1 MKLIDTMRLAMRNL
15 INNASHFVLS
25 LLSIVLL
32 SVLVMTLA
40 NFCWTL
46 NTNIQQNDLTML
58 NENGLDINIST
69 GNVNMSRNMTVEE
82 QYNFANFVEELGI
95 EGTYHTDYDARKYL
109 RYEGLDYTVLPYF
122 GRFKPNSNFNI
133 IEGEMWTKADEGQPH
148 MWIDKEFADKYGIQ
162 LNDTVKFTESG
173 TEYEFVI
180 KGITDAYYGY
190 VDFKYLNIWFYSIN
204 LDLPNFKS
212 YSEIATLKNIVNKYN
227 SGLEQPDKQN
237 KIVVD
242 GNFMESVAGEIA
254 LFVYIIC
261 ALLIAVSIGVCL
273 VTVVHT
279 LQTNIEKNNN
289 SLGLMKALGT
299 KNRDMKSY
307 ILTQIIILILAGT
320 IIAMLISCL
329 ISYFLL
335 AKPME
340 ILMGMV
346 YTEIVAL
353 SSTTSFW
360 FVLPIMN
367 AVLLGGVVALSS
379 IPMLRR
385 YMKIDAIK
393 IINEGNV

>member
-1 MKLIDTMRLAMRNL
+1 MKLIDTIRLAMRNL

-46 NTNIQQNDLTML
+46 NTNIRQNDMTML
-58 NENGLDINIST
+58 NENGLSVYISAGDIRKARDLT
-69 GNVNMSRNMTVEE
+69 VNE
-82 QYNFANFVEELGI
+82 QYNFADFVEELEIDGA
-95 EGTYHTDYDARKYL
+95 YHADYDARKYL
-109 RYEGLDYTVLPYF
+109 SYEGLSYTVLPYF
-122 GRFKPNSNFNI
+122 GRFRPNSNFNV

-148 MWIDKEFADKYGIQ
+148 MWIDKEFADKYDIK
-162 LNDTVKFTESG
+162 LNDIVKFTDSSSEH
-173 TEYEFVI
+173 EFII

-190 VDFKYLNIWFYSIN
+190 VDFNYIDIKFYTIE
-204 LDLPNFKS
+204 LDSPVFIS
-212 YSEIATLKNIVNKYN
+212 YSQITTLKNLVNKYN
-227 SGLEQPDKQN
+227 SEIKKTDKQSEL
-237 KIVVD
+237 IVD
-242 GNFMESVAGEIA
+242 GNFMESYAGKIA
-254 LFVYIIC
+254 EFVYSIC

-307 ILTQIIILILAGT
+307 ILTQIIILILIGSV
-320 IIAMLISCL
+320 IAMLISCL
-329 ISYFLL
+329 ISYSAL

-340 ILMGMV
+340 ILIGML
-346 YTEIVAL
+346 YTEIVDI
-353 SSTTSFW
+353 SSTTNFW

-367 AVLLGGVVALSS
+367 AVFLGAVVALSS

>member
-1 MKLIDTMRLAMRNL
+1 MKLIDTIRLAVRNL
-15 INNASHFVLS
+15 VNNASHFVLS

-46 NTNIQQNDLTML
+46 NTNIQQNDLTTL
-58 NENGLDINIST
+58 NENGLDISLSA
-69 GNVNMSRNMTVEE
+69 GNTITSRNLTLEE
-82 QYNFANFVEELGI
+82 QYNFADFVEELGI
-95 EGTYHTDYDARKYL
+95 DGTYYSDFDARKYL
-109 RYEGLDYTVLPYF
+109 SYNGSVYTVLPYL
-122 GRFKPNSNFNI
+122 GRFKPNNKFNV
-133 IEGEMWTKADEGQPH
+133 IEGELWTKADEGQPH
-148 MWIDKEFADKYGIQ
+148 MWINKDFAEKCGIK
-162 LNDTVKFTESG
+162 LNDSVKFTYSG

-190 VDFKYLNIWFYSIN
+190 VDLKFINVRYCSIN
-204 LDLPNFKS
+204 LDTPNIKS
-212 YSEIATLKNIVNKYN
+212 YSEIVTLKNTVNKYN
-227 SGLEQPDKQN
+227 SGIKKADNQN
-237 KIVVD
+237 LLSVN
-242 GNFMESVAGEIA
+242 GNFMESVAGGIA
-254 LFVYIIC
+254 VFVYIIC

-307 ILTQIIILILAGT
+307 ILTQIMILIFVGT
-320 IIAMLISCL
+320 VIAMLISCL
-329 ISYFLL
+329 ISYVVL

-346 YTEIVAL
+346 YTDILSL

-360 FVLPIMN
+360 FVLPLMN
-367 AVLLGGVVALSS
+367 VVLLGGAVALSS

>member
-15 INNASHFVLS
+15 INNTSHFVLS

-69 GNVNMSRNMTVEE
+69 GNVSSSRNMTVEE
-82 QYNFANFVEELGI
+82 QYNFADFVEELGI
-95 EGTYHTDYDARKYL
+95 EGSYHTDYDARKYL

-148 MWIDKEFADKYGIQ
+148 MWIDKEFADKYGIK
-162 LNDTVKFTESG
+162 LNDTVKFTDSG
-173 TEYEFVI
+173 AEHEFVI
-180 KGITDAYYGY
+180 KGITDAYYAY
-190 VDFKYLNIWFYSIN
+190 IDFKYLNVWFYSVN
-204 LDLPNFKS
+204 LGSPNIKS
-212 YSEIATLKNIVNKYN
+212 YREIATLKNIVNKYN

-237 KIVVD
+237 KIVVA
-242 GNFMESVAGEIA
+242 GNFMESGAGEIA

>member
-1 MKLIDTMRLAMRNL
+1 MKLIDTIRLAMRNL

-46 NTNIQQNDLTML
+46 NTNIRQNDMTML
-58 NENGLDINIST
+58 NENGLSVYISAGDIRKARDLT
-69 GNVNMSRNMTVEE
+69 VNE
-82 QYNFANFVEELGI
+82 QYNFADFVEELEIDGA
-95 EGTYHTDYDARKYL
+95 YHADYDARKYL
-109 RYEGLDYTVLPYF
+109 SYEGLSYTVLPYF
-122 GRFKPNSNFNI
+122 GRFKPNSNFNV

-148 MWIDKEFADKYGIQ
+148 MWIDKEFADKYDIK
-162 LNDTVKFTESG
+162 LNDTVKFTDSSIEH
-173 TEYEFVI
+173 EFII

-190 VDFKYLNIWFYSIN
+190 VDFNYIDIKFYTIE
-204 LDLPNFKS
+204 LDSPVFIS
-212 YSEIATLKNIVNKYN
+212 YSQITTLKNLVNKYN
-227 SGLEQPDKQN
+227 SEIKKTDKQSEL
-237 KIVVD
+237 IVD
-242 GNFMESVAGEIA
+242 GNFMESYASKIA
-254 LFVYIIC
+254 EFVYSIC

-307 ILTQIIILILAGT
+307 ILTQIIILILIGSV
-320 IIAMLISCL
+320 IAMLISCL
-329 ISYFLL
+329 ISYFAL
-335 AKPME
+335 AKPMD
-340 ILMGMV
+340 ILIGML
-346 YTEIVAL
+346 YTEIVDI
-353 SSTTSFW
+353 SSTTNFW

-367 AVLLGGVVALSS
+367 AVFLGAVVALSS

>member
-82 QYNFANFVEELGI
+82 QYSFANFVEELGI

-242 GNFMESVAGEIA
+242 GNFMESVAGGIA
-254 LFVYIIC
+254 VFVYIIC

>member
-1 MKLIDTMRLAMRNL
+1 MKLIDTIRLAVRNL
-15 INNASHFVLS
+15 VNNASHFVLS

-46 NTNIQQNDLTML
+46 NANIQQNDLTTL
-58 NENGLDINIST
+58 NENGLDISLSA
-69 GNVNMSRNMTVEE
+69 GNTITSRSLTVEE
-82 QYNFANFVEELGI
+82 QYNFADFVEEMGI
-95 EGTYHTDYDARKYL
+95 DGTYYSDFDARKYL
-109 RYEGLDYTVLPYF
+109 SYNGSNYTVLPYL
-122 GRFKPNSNFNI
+122 GRFMPNNKFNV
-133 IEGEMWTKADEGQPH
+133 IEGELWTKADEGQPH
-148 MWIDKEFADKYGIQ
+148 MWIDKDFADINGIK
-162 LNDTVKFTESG
+162 LNDTVKFTSSG

-190 VDFKYLNIWFYSIN
+190 VDLKFINVRYCSIN
-204 LDLPNFKS
+204 LDTPNIKS
-212 YSEIATLKNIVNKYN
+212 YSEIVTLKNIVNKYN
-227 SGLEQPDKQN
+227 SGIKKADNQN
-237 KIVVD
+237 ILSVN
-242 GNFMESVAGEIA
+242 GNFMESVASGIA
-254 LFVYIIC
+254 VFVYIIC

-307 ILTQIIILILAGT
+307 ILTQIMILIFVGT
-320 IIAMLISCL
+320 VIAMLISCL
-329 ISYFLL
+329 ISYVVL
-335 AKPME
+335 ATPME

-346 YTEIVAL
+346 YTDIVAL

-360 FVLPIMN
+360 FVLPLMN

>member
-1 MKLIDTMRLAMRNL
+1 MKLIDTIRLAVRNL
-15 INNASHFVLS
+15 VNNASHFVLS

-46 NTNIQQNDLTML
+46 NANIQQNDLTTL
-58 NENGLDINIST
+58 NENGLDISLSA
-69 GNVNMSRNMTVEE
+69 GNTIASRSLTVEE
-82 QYNFANFVEELGI
+82 QYNFADFVEEMGI
-95 EGTYHTDYDARKYL
+95 DGTYYSDFDARKYL
-109 RYEGLDYTVLPYF
+109 SYNGSNYTVLPYL
-122 GRFKPNSNFNI
+122 GRFKPNNKFNV
-133 IEGEMWTKADEGQPH
+133 IEGELWTKADEGQPH
-148 MWIDKEFADKYGIQ
+148 MWIDKDFADINGIK
-162 LNDTVKFTESG
+162 LNDTVKFTSSG

-190 VDFKYLNIWFYSIN
+190 VDLKFINVRYCSIN
-204 LDLPNFKS
+204 LDTPNIKS
-212 YSEIATLKNIVNKYN
+212 YSEIVTLKNIVNKYN
-227 SGLEQPDKQN
+227 SGIKKADNQN
-237 KIVVD
+237 ILSVN
-242 GNFMESVAGEIA
+242 GNFMESVASGIA
-254 LFVYIIC
+254 VFVYIIC

-307 ILTQIIILILAGT
+307 ILTQILILIFVGT
-320 IIAMLISCL
+320 VIAMLISCL
-329 ISYFLL
+329 ISYVVL
-335 AKPME
+335 ATPME

-346 YTEIVAL
+346 YTDIVAL

-360 FVLPIMN
+360 FVLPLMN

>member
-242 GNFMESVAGEIA
+242 GNFMESVAGGIA
-254 LFVYIIC
+254 VFVYIIC

-307 ILTQIIILILAGT
+307 ILAQIITLILAGT
-320 IIAMLISCL
+320 VIAMLISCL
-329 ISYFLL
+329 ISYFVL

-346 YTEIVAL
+346 YTDIVAL